1 MIKKISNKD
10 KEDWENFLKNKE
22 KIPSKDPIKK
32 KAISYKKI
40 LEISNKDK
48 EDWENFVKNKEKIPN
63 KDFVNKKN
71 IRTEK
76 IKKIDLHGYTIEEA
90 NKAVEQFIQKC
101 FDESV
106 TKIIVITGKGL
117 RSKNIENPY
126 LSKDLSILKY
136 SVPEFI
142 ESNTGLTNMI
152 IDIMDAKIEDGG
164 SGAFYIYLK
173 NKFKIKQFT
182 RE

>member
-1 MIKKISNKD
+1 LIKKIPDKDKKDWEDFLKNKQKNFNKD
-10 KEDWENFLKNKE
+10 AVKKKKLSDNKTIEISDKDKQDWENFL
-22 KIPSKDPIKK
+22 
-32 KAISYKKI
+32 
-40 LEISNKDK
+40 
-48 EDWENFVKNKEKIPN
+48 KNKEKIPN

-71 IRTEK
+71 IRHEK

-117 RSKNIENPY
+117 RSKNVENPY

-142 ESNTGLTNMI
+142 ESSISLTKI
-152 IDIMDAKIEDGG
+152 IRETTDAKIEDGG
-164 SGAFYIYLK
+164 GGAFYVYLK
-173 NKFKIKQFT
+173 NKFKIK
-182 RE
+182 

>member
-1 MIKKISNKD
+1 LIKKITGKD
-10 KEDWENFLKNKE
+10 KEDWENFLNN
-22 KIPSKDPIKK
+22 KK
-32 KAISYKKI
+32 KNLNKNSVKKKNI
-40 LEISNKDK
+40 NSLEKDK
-48 EDWENFVKNKEKIPN
+48 QDWENFLDDKEKIPN
-63 KDFVNKKN
+63 KDFVHKKN
-71 IRTEK
+71 IRHEK

-101 FDESV
+101 FDENV

-142 ESNTGLTNMI
+142 ENNRSLTQFI
-152 IDIMDAKIEDGG
+152 IETTDAKIEDGG
-164 SGAFYIYLK
+164 SGAFYIFLK
-173 NKFKIKQFT
+173 NKFKTK
-182 RE
+182 

>member
-1 MIKKISNKD
+1 MIKKISDKD
-10 KEDWENFLKNKE
+10 KQDWENFLKNKQ
-22 KIPSKDPIKK
+22 KIPNKNFIKK
-32 KAISYKKI
+32 EDIRGKKTIQI
-40 LEISNKDK
+40 LDKDK
-48 EDWENFVKNKEKIPN
+48 QDWENFIKNKEKISN

-71 IRTEK
+71 IRHEK

-90 NKAVEQFIQKC
+90 NKVVEQFIQKC
-101 FDESV
+101 FDENV

-117 RSKNIENPY
+117 RSKNVENPY

-142 ESNTGLTNMI
+142 ENNKNLTRVI
-152 IDIMDAKIEDGG
+152 IETTDAKIEDGG

-173 NKFKIKQFT
+173 NKFKIA
-182 RE
+182 

>member
-1 MIKKISNKD
+1 MIKKITDRD
-10 KEDWENFLKNKE
+10 KKDWENFLDN
-22 KIPSKDPIKK
+22 KK
-32 KAISYKKI
+32 KNPNKNSVKKK
-40 LEISNKDK
+40 EINKSDKDK
-48 EDWENFVKNKEKIPN
+48 QDWENFLNNKEKIPN
-63 KDFVNKKN
+63 KDFVYKKN
-71 IRTEK
+71 IRYEK

-90 NKAVEQFIQKC
+90 NKAIEKFIQKC
-101 FDESV
+101 FDEDV

-142 ESNTGLTNMI
+142 EKNKSLTRLI
-152 IDIMDAKIEDGG
+152 IETTDAKIEDGG

-173 NKFKIKQFT
+173 NKNKFK
-182 RE
+182 E

>member
-1 MIKKISNKD
+1 MIKKISDKD
-10 KEDWENFLKNKE
+10 KEDWENFLKNKKKSTSKNFVKKNIGGE
-22 KIPSKDPIKK
+22 KTIE
-32 KAISYKKI
+32 I
-40 LEISNKDK
+40 LKKDK
-48 EDWENFVKNKEKIPN
+48 EDWANFIKNKEKIPN
-63 KDFVNKKN
+63 KDSINKKN
-71 IRTEK
+71 IRHEK

-90 NKAVEQFIQKC
+90 NKAVEQFTQKC

-117 RSKNIENPY
+117 RSKNVENPY

-142 ESNTGLTNMI
+142 ESNTYLTKI
-152 IDIMDAKIEDGG
+152 IIETSDAKIEDGG

-173 NKFKIKQFT
+173 NKFKI
-182 RE
+182 R

>member
-1 MIKKISNKD
+1 MIKKITHKD
-10 KEDWENFLKNKE
+10 KEDWENFLNNKKNNLN
-22 KIPSKDPIKK
+22 KDSIKK
-32 KAISYKKI
+32 KDIKDP
-40 LEISNKDK
+40 NKDK
-48 EDWENFVKNKEKIPN
+48 QDWESFLKNKEKIPN
-63 KDFVNKKN
+63 KDFVHKKN
-71 IRTEK
+71 IRYEK

-101 FDESV
+101 FDENV

-117 RSKNIENPY
+117 RSKNVENPY

-142 ESNTGLTNMI
+142 ENNKSLTQFI
-152 IDIMDAKIEDGG
+152 IETTDAKIEDGG

-173 NKFKIKQFT
+173 NKNKFK
-182 RE
+182 E

>member
-1 MIKKISNKD
+1 MIKKITDKD
-10 KEDWENFLKNKE
+10 KEDWENFLNN
-22 KIPSKDPIKK
+22 KK
-32 KAISYKKI
+32 KTFNKNSVKK
-40 LEISNKDK
+40 KDIK
-48 EDWENFVKNKEKIPN
+48 NPDKDRQDWENFLNNGEKIPN
-63 KDFVNKKN
+63 KDFVHKKN
-71 IRTEK
+71 IRYEK

-90 NKAVEQFIQKC
+90 NKTIEQFIQKC
-101 FDESV
+101 FDENV

-142 ESNTGLTNMI
+142 ENNKNLTQLI
-152 IDIMDAKIEDGG
+152 IEITDAKIEEGG

-173 NKFKIKQFT
+173 NKNKSK
-182 RE
+182 

>member
-1 MIKKISNKD
+1 MIKKISDNDKQDWENFLKNKTPDIDTVKNKNLSDKIIIKVSNKD
-10 KEDWENFLKNKE
+10 KQDWENFLKNKE
-22 KIPSKDPIKK
+22 KM
-32 KAISYKKI
+32 
-40 LEISNKDK
+40 
-48 EDWENFVKNKEKIPN
+48 PN

-71 IRTEK
+71 VRYEK

-90 NKAVEQFIQKC
+90 NRAVEQFIQKC
-101 FDESV
+101 FDENI

-117 RSKNIENPY
+117 RSKNVENPY

-142 ESNTGLTNMI
+142 ESNLGLTKMI
-152 IDIMDAKIEDGG
+152 IETTDAKIEDGG

-173 NKFKIKQFT
+173 NKFKIK
-182 RE
+182 